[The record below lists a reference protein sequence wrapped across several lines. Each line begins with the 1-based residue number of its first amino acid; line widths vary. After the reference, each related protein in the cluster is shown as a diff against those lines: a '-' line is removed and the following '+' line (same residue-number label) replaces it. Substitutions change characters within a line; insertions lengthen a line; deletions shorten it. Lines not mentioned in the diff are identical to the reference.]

1 MNKSE
6 LIKGSSGCVF
16 RPNIPCENS
25 KKKRTKKRVSK
36 LFIKKNKEYEIGL
49 KIKKIPDYH
58 KWTILWESICKSPEY
73 SKLIKDTNIK
83 ECLLSQNFKPES
95 ISPDYKFT
103 LYQGVYGGE
112 TIDKYSK
119 KVIKN
124 NIFNS
129 EKEFIKAFKK
139 IFKLFDGVFYG
150 LTQLNNHGIC
160 HHDINSRNIL
170 VNKNKSYI
178 IDYDIS
184 LIIKNLDS
192 NTFLINRMNEEFHNY
207 RIYEIY
213 PYEYIYYPLKDK
225 EEILKEKEN
234 IELYQNRL
242 NYYEI
247 YEPIHVK
254 LFKNNTDK
262 FRFENLEDK
271 LSNTNKPDLNDL
283 ISKLD
288 VYSLGMTILILFIDI
303 CEEYNINISS
313 LIRLFRLKELKP
325 HMDLIR
331 DMVKYNYRDRID
343 IHTSYERYLNLIRV
357 NKKKKYT
364 KRK

>member
-16 RPNIPCENS
+16 RPNIQCENS
-25 KKKRTKKRVSK
+25 KKKRTKKKVSK
-36 LFIKKNKEYEIGL
+36 LFVKKNKEYKIGL
-49 KIKKIPDYH
+49 EIKKIKGYS

-73 SKLIKDTNIK
+73 SKLIKNTSIK
-83 ECLLSQNFKPES
+83 ECLLSQNLKPES
-95 ISPDYKFT
+95 IPSDYKFT
-103 LYQGVYGGE
+103 LYQGIYGGE

-119 KVIKN
+119 KIIKQ

-129 EKEFIKAFKK
+129 RKEFIKAFKK
-139 IFKLFDGVFYG
+139 IFKLLDGVFYG
-150 LTQLNNHGIC
+150 LTQLNNHGIS
-160 HHDINSRNIL
+160 HHDINGRNIL

-178 IDYDIS
+178 IDYDMS

-192 NTFLINRMNEEFHNY
+192 NTFLINRMYEEFNNY

-225 EEILKEKEN
+225 KEILKEQEN

-254 LFKNNTDK
+254 LFKNNTNE

-271 LSNTNKPDLNDL
+271 LSNTNKPDLNEL

-288 VYSLGMTILILFIDI
+288 VYSLGMTILILFIDR
-303 CEEYNINISS
+303 CSEYDININEC
-313 LIRLFRLKELKP
+313 IRLFRQKDLKP
-325 HMDLIR
+325 YMELIR
-331 DMVKYNYRDRID
+331 DMIKYDYRDRID
-343 IHTSYERYLNLIRV
+343 IHAAYERYQNLIRV
-357 NKKKKYT
+357 NKNKT
-364 KRK
+364 LSKRK